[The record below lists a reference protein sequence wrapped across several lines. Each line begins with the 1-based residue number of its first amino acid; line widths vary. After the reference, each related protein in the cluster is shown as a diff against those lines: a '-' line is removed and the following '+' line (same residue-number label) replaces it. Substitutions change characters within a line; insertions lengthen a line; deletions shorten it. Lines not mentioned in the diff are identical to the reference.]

1 MEYGRQQL
9 LSKDADYTTTKGLA
23 EYLLGR
29 LNELVPHYNLL
40 DMNHESKDYFNGL
53 INAYE
58 NVLMAIGYPYDQL
71 PKYEDN

>member
-1 MEYGRQQL
+1 M
-9 LSKDADYTTTKGLA
+9 LSKDADYVTTKQLA
-23 EYLLGR
+23 EHLLGR

-40 DMNHESKDYFNGL
+40 DINDSSKDYFNGL

-58 NVLMAIGYPYDQL
+58 NVLFSIGYPIDQL